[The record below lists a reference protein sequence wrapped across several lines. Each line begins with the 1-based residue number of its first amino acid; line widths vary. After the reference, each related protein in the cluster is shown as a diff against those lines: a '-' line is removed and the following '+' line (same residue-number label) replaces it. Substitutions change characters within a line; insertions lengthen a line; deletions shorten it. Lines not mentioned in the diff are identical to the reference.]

1 MLTQTMTSSATRIS
15 VRPTGMALGADIVG
29 ADIASMS
36 DADLEVVRQALAEHL
51 VVRFRGA
58 GPSDRDFQAFAA
70 RLGPLRGS
78 PDYTRSRRVYMADA
92 PLVTVIS
99 NMVEEGQAVGEHG
112 DGELNWHTDLGFE
125 DEPAGFTF
133 LLARE
138 VPASGGD
145 THFANMYRAC
155 DGLPAELR
163 TTVERLRC
171 KHQAS
176 HNAQGG
182 KRPGYVDI
190 ETDDPR
196 EMPGP
201 IHPILRTHP
210 ATGRKALSGA
220 ALRRLCSRA
229 AAGAQRGA
237 ARPPLGPGGPA
248 PEHLGAAMAGR
259 GPHRLGQSLHHASS
273 RFVPRS
279 GQPSDAPPRDPRRT
293 TDLTWPP
300 PRIVRP
306 PPRRSAYGQAWSTA
320 STSRFCV

>member
-1 MLTQTMTSSATRIS
+1 MMSAQASARTTARVTVAPS
-15 VRPTGMALGADIVG
+15 AMALGADIVG
-29 ADIASMS
+29 ADIPALTE
-36 DADLEVVRQALAEHL
+36 ADMAVIRQALADHL

-78 PDYTRSRRVYMADA
+78 PDYTRSRPVYMADA

-99 NMVEEGQAVGEHG
+99 NMVEGGRAVGEHG

-125 DEPAGFTF
+125 DVPAGFTF

-138 VPASGGD
+138 IPASGGN

-155 DGLPAELR
+155 AALPDELR
-163 TTVERLRC
+163 AQVARLRC

-182 KRPGYVDI
+182 KRPGYLDI

-201 IHPILRTHP
+201 LHPILRTHP
-210 ATGRKALSGA
+210 ITGRQALYLGRRFGAYVPGLTLARSETLLDALWAHA
-220 ALRRLCSRA
+220 ALPENCWAQEWQLGDLVVWDNRCTMHRRDSF
-229 AAGAQRGA
+229 RGQGN
-237 ARPPLGPGGPA
+237 RR
-248 PEHLGAAMAGR
+248 M
-259 GPHRLGQSLHHASS
+259 HRL
-273 RFVPRS
+273 VTS
-279 GQPSDAPPRDPRRT
+279 GE
-293 TDLTWPP
+293 
-300 PRIVRP
+300 RP
-306 PPRRSAYGQAWSTA
+306 E
-320 STSRFCV
+320 

>member
-1 MLTQTMTSSATRIS
+1 MLTQAVTTSSTHIA
-15 VRPTGMALGADIVG
+15 VRPTGAALGADVVG

-36 DADLEVVRQALAEHL
+36 DADLEVVRRALAEHL
-51 VVRFRGA
+51 VLRFRGA

-99 NMVEEGQAVGEHG
+99 NMVEAGQAVGEHG

-138 VPASGGD
+138 IPASGGD
-145 THFANMYRAC
+145 THFANMYLAC
-155 DGLPAELR
+155 DALPAELR
-163 TTVERLRC
+163 ATVERLRC

-182 KRPGYVDI
+182 KRPGYADI

-210 ATGRKALSGA
+210 VTGRKALYLGRRFGAYVPGLPLARSEALLDRLWALA
-220 ALRRLCSRA
+220 ALPQNTWAQQWQVGDLVVWDNRCTMHRRDSF
-229 AAGAQRGA
+229 RGQGN
-237 ARPPLGPGGPA
+237 RR
-248 PEHLGAAMAGR
+248 M
-259 GPHRLGQSLHHASS
+259 HRLVTRGE
-273 RFVPRS
+273 
-279 GQPSDAPPRDPRRT
+279 
-293 TDLTWPP
+293 
-300 PRIVRP
+300 RP
-306 PPRRSAYGQAWSTA
+306 A
-320 STSRFCV
+320 

>member
-1 MLTQTMTSSATRIS
+1 MLAQAVADTDPHIV
-15 VRPTGMALGADIVG
+15 VRPSGQSLGADILG
-29 ADIASMS
+29 ADIPNLTEAG
-36 DADLEVVRQALAEHL
+36 LEVVRRALADHL
-51 VVRFRGA
+51 VVRFRA
-58 GPSDRDFQAFAA
+58 AAPSDRDFQAFAA

-78 PDYTRSRRVYMADA
+78 PDYTRSRPVYMADA

-99 NMVEEGQAVGEHG
+99 NMVEAGQAVGEHG

-138 VPASGGD
+138 VPASGGN

-155 DGLPAELR
+155 DALPAALR
-163 TTVERLRC
+163 ARVERLRC

-182 KRPGYVDI
+182 KRPGYQDI

-210 ATGRKALSGA
+210 LTGRKALYLGRRFGAYVPGLTLARSEELLEELWGYA
-220 ALRRLCSRA
+220 ALPENVWAQEWQVGDLIVWDNRCTMHRRDSF
-229 AAGAQRGA
+229 RGMGN
-237 ARPPLGPGGPA
+237 RR
-248 PEHLGAAMAGR
+248 M
-259 GPHRLGQSLHHASS
+259 HRLVTRGE
-273 RFVPRS
+273 
-279 GQPSDAPPRDPRRT
+279 
-293 TDLTWPP
+293 
-300 PRIVRP
+300 RP
-306 PPRRSAYGQAWSTA
+306 
-320 STSRFCV
+320 V